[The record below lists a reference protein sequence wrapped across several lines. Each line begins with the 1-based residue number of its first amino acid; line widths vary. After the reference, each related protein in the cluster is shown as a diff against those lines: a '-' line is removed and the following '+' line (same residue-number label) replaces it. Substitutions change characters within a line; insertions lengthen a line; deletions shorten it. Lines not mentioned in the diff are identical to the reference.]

1 MADGA
6 AVEVNF
12 PGPAPYEHRTT
23 TVGATTGQ
31 DTTEEV
37 VTPRQEA
44 AQVALEHQTED
55 EVALARRKQAQAEKV
70 AGAELQNVEAA
81 QFVEQGLEALRT
93 GPEAQKARDYIDMAR
108 ARLRSEQDRLD
119 KMPAPALFA
128 DRDAWGKVRLGIGFA
143 LAGLGDGMMAAAAI
157 RAGHAPMRATTAQ
170 TIIEND
176 LNRQREAINRQ
187 RDRIVMAR
195 AGVDDA
201 KEARNILLADVEL
214 KGKAMYKQLELLQ
227 RARLASLKLDQP
239 SIDATKEI
247 LDANRA
253 QKEQEA
259 KFADAHGKNVK
270 SRWDSAKTT
279 VEDINRTPA
288 ATTGKG
294 GVEAEK
300 NSVNYNLFKEHGTW
314 LRDALPTLTEKDQ
327 QDIGRVFGS
336 AQFFDK
342 NTSAEALM
350 TLVGADK
357 EMGMSPQAK
366 AFIAHAREAA
376 DAKGRIKSGGA
387 VNIPEEKRFVG
398 GLLAPPS
405 DRGNPKNLAMR
416 QGIIDTDIRVMST
429 LDRGGT
435 PPAAGVPGKPNGAN
449 PPKEVPFTRAGVLK
463 MKAITKDKNRTR
475 KERDD
480 ATAYIRAA
488 HNAGVD

>member
-1 MADGA
+1 MAEA

-12 PGPAPYEHRTT
+12 PGPAPYEHRVS
-23 TVGATTGQ
+23 TVGSTTGT

-128 DRDAWGKVRLGIGFA
+128 DRDAWGKVRLGVGFA

-157 RAGHAPMRATTAQ
+157 RAGHAPPTHSTAQ

-176 LNRQREAINRQ
+176 LNRQREAINKQ
-187 RDRIVMAR
+187 RDTVVRAR

-214 KGKAMYKQLELLQ
+214 KGKAMYRQLELLQ
-227 RARLASLKLDQP
+227 RARLAALKLDQP

-288 ATTGKG
+288 TGGEAGKIPGQTAALARQALAEIDKLEKG
-294 GVEAEK
+294 PG
-300 NSVNYNLFKEHGTW
+300 LGP
-314 LRDALPTLTEKDQ
+314 DALKTLQDNALVSGAADTAIERASPLTGPIAMAGRAIDAIPRNRYDKLSEQDRITAQTMDRMQQMLLHVMSGANAPTEEMKKKAES
-327 QDIGRVFGS
+327 FGWVPNDTPAS
-336 AQFFDK
+336 MK
-342 NTSAEALM
+342 
-350 TLVGADK
+350 
-357 EMGMSPQAK
+357 AK
-366 AFIAHAREAA
+366 LQGARELMHQYTAQPAGGSVKPDAA
-376 DAKGRIKSGGA
+376 I
-387 VNIPEEKRFVG
+387 
-398 GLLAPPS
+398 
-405 DRGNPKNLAMR
+405 
-416 QGIIDTDIRVMST
+416 
-429 LDRGGT
+429 
-435 PPAAGVPGKPNGAN
+435 
-449 PPKEVPFTRAGVLK
+449 PPKSVPFTRTGVLK

-488 HNAGVD
+488 HAAGVD